1 VKLRMLSRFT
11 LRSGHS
17 FLPRAKIL
25 PVLQFRELSSKV
37 STTSSSEVS
46 TTKEAK
52 AVFPINI
59 KDGPERDL
67 VNFPRP
73 VRPIEATKCRMGF
86 LPDSW
91 FTFFYPK
98 TGVTGPYL
106 FGAGLLTYC
115 LSKEIIVM
123 EHEYYN
129 GLSILVMIIYATK
142 TFGPGIKESLTQQI
156 TDQEIEND
164 KFQAD
169 NIKCVADAITAEE
182 KSQWEAQGQKLLF
195 DAKKEN
201 VQMLLEANYRER
213 LMQVYT
219 EVKRRMDYQVEILNA
234 DRRMQQKNMVN
245 WIVSNVVK
253 SITPQQEKETLQ
265 KCINDLKAL
274 AAKAT

>member
-1 VKLRMLSRFT
+1 MLSRLT

-17 FLPRAKIL
+17 LPRAL
-25 PVLQFRELSSKV
+25 PALQVRE
-37 STTSSSEVS
+37 TSSDVATPKEVK
-46 TTKEAK
+46 TLA
-52 AVFPINI
+52 PIII

-86 LPDSW
+86 LPESW

-129 GLSILVMIIYATK
+129 GLSILIMIIYATK
-142 TFGPGIKESLTQQI
+142 KFGPGIQESLTKQI
-156 TDQEIEND
+156 EDIDTAND
-164 KFQAD
+164 KFQVD
-169 NIKCVADAITAEE
+169 NIKAVEVAIKEAE

-213 LMQVYT
+213 LMQVYS

-234 DRRMQQKNMVN
+234 EKRMQQKNMVN

-265 KCINDLKAL
+265 KCIGDLKAL